1 MKHTLTLVFMIL
13 AAYGA
18 FAVGTP
24 EEPEPEPKMVE
35 LARTSYAY
43 LPPGYNPRMV
53 NSAGPMLLGQWGDVR
68 FEKQEEGLNWEMNT
82 SLRYNGPSRE
92 RKVGDALL
100 LWQDFFLLRPSDRRG
115 GEPLV
120 VRVEDREITKS
131 APGLLFSLGV
141 NRALKLTEAQRG
153 ILLFEE
159 VLREEEGFTFTFRL
173 GE

>member
-1 MKHTLTLVFMIL
+1 
-13 AAYGA
+13 
-18 FAVGTP
+18 
-24 EEPEPEPKMVE
+24 
-35 LARTSYAY
+35 
-43 LPPGYNPRMV
+43 
-53 NSAGPMLLGQWGDVR
+53 MLLGQWGDVR